1 MAKRSS
7 VSDQPPKLVL
17 KYPAQLHLAAKLQG
31 LHLVTVETPGLLVQA
46 AVSPEVLRQISEAA
60 FAALRNGWKPPGDR
74 RCKRERERRDA
85 RRSR

>member
-7 VSDQPPKLVL
+7 VSDQPPKPVL

-60 FAALRNGWKPPGDR
+60 FAALRNGWKPPKDPRGG
-74 RCKRERERRDA
+74 KRERRDA
-85 RRSR
+85 RRS